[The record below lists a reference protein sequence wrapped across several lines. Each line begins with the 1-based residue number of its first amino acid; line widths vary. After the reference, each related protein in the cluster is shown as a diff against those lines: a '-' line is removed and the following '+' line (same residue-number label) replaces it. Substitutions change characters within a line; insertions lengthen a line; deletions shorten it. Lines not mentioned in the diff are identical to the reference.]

1 MKEKLLSILKNRRDE
16 KGFTL
21 KTRSGASEK
30 FQKGFTLIEL
40 LVVIAIIAILVVIV
54 VVAINP
60 VQRLN
65 DATDR
70 TADSNVRSTGTLI
83 GVCITEALSVT
94 GGDLDDCDDDTKVAA
109 LGDGNVPADV
119 TVIVDVVTTP
129 TTNICAFQVKTGTN
143 QWSLYQSGTGEVATI
158 TNVGSPT
165 CPVI

>member
-1 MKEKLLSILKNRRDE
+1 MKEKLLARLHDKR
-16 KGFTL
+16 
-21 KTRSGASEK
+21 
-30 FQKGFTLIEL
+30 GFTLIEL

-94 GGDLDDCDDDTKVAA
+94 GGDLDDCDDETKVQN
-109 LGDGNVPADV
+109 LGDGNKPNDV
-119 TVIVDVVTTP
+119 TIVADLVTTP
-129 TTNICAFQVKTGTN
+129 TTNICAFQVKSGTN
-143 QWSLYQSGTGEVATI
+143 QWSLYQSGTGEVATL
-158 TNVGSPT
+158 TNVGAPT
-165 CPVI
+165 CPIV